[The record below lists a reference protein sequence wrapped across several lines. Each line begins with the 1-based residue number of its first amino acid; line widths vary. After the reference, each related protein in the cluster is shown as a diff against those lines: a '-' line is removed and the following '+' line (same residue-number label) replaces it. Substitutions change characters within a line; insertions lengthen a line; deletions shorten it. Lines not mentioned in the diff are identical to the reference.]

1 MAVGAKKRKRMAER
15 EKCKLAF
22 KYGMTRRKII
32 IIIIWAAALP
42 QF

>member
-15 EKCKLAF
+15 AKCKLAF

-32 IIIIWAAALP
+32 IIIWAAALP